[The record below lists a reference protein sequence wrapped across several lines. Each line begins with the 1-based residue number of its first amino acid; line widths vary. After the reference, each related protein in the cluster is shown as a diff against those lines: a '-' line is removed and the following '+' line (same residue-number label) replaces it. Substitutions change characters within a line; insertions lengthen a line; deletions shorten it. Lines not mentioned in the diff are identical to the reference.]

1 MVFSSRLCR
10 KEFYWRGCQHHAH
23 AQTGRTGSGLSSPGV
38 AYSLGLIIPR
48 GRSVSSDVVRSEVTD
63 RDLENTV
70 QGLGKT
76 RGIDSHWPGKA

>member
-1 MVFSSRLCR
+1 MRMPKLDVQDQG
-10 KEFYWRGCQHHAH
+10 WA
-23 AQTGRTGSGLSSPGV
+23 AQELPIPV
-38 AYSLGLIIPR
+38 GLIIPR
-48 GRSVSSDVVRSEVTD
+48 GRSVSSDVVRSELTD